1 MPWVDAASM
10 AMEEIRI
17 FNAGVANGKAL
28 QVMREQ
34 NLKCDGELYWDWD

>member
-10 AMEEIRI
+10 AMEAIRI

-28 QVMREQ
+28 ERI
-34 NLKCDGELYWDWD
+34 